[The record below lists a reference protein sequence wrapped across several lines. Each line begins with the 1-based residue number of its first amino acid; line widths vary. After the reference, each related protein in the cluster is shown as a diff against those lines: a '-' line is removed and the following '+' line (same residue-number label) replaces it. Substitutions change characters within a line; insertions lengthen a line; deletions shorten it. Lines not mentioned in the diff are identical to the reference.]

1 MTAIKEEVRTEYRY
15 ANKTGAAVIIRN
27 VPARFSLDETGE
39 VHKIYSLAV
48 AMRCD
53 ELTNGAFE
61 IDSSSGTI
69 HELEF

>member
-1 MTAIKEEVRTEYRY
+1 MFNSESRVTYEYT
-15 ANKTGAAVIIRN
+15 NKTGATVIIHN
-27 VPARFSLDETGE
+27 VPARFSSDETGE
-39 VHKIYSLAV
+39 IHKIYSLAV

-53 ELTNGAFE
+53 ELTNAAFE